1 MSMKAALFF
10 LALICAGGAPAAV
23 RAGADVPD
31 PAPALH
37 GRFVQTK
44 SVAGLSMPLVSRG
57 TFALLPGRGLVW
69 RTRTP
74 LSGTVVLTPK
84 GVFALDAGAP
94 RRLASG
100 TDALTLMNEILK
112 GNVNALERDFV
123 VRRGIVA
130 DGGWR
135 LHLAPRPGPLA
146 AVFTSIE
153 AEGGRFARRAG
164 LVERSGDETQIV
176 FEGVR
181 PGSGP
186 LDPAEESL
194 LGP

>member
-1 MSMKAALFF
+1 MSMKTALFF
-10 LALICAGGAPAAV
+10 LALICAAGPPAAV
-23 RAGADVPD
+23 RAGSDRPD

-44 SVAGLSMPLVSRG
+44 SISGLSMPLLSRG

-69 RTRTP
+69 RTLTP

-100 TDALTLMNEILK
+100 TDPLALMNEILK
-112 GNVNALERDFV
+112 GNVDALERSFV
-123 VRRGIVA
+123 VSRGIVA
-130 DGGWR
+130 AGNWR
-135 LHLAPRPGPLA
+135 LVLAPRPGPLA

-153 AEGGRFARRAG
+153 AEGGRFANRAR
-164 LVERSGDETQIV
+164 LVERSGDVTEIR

-181 PGSGP
+181 QGPGA
-186 LDPAEESL
+186 LDAAEESL

>member
-1 MSMKAALFF
+1 MKAALFF
-10 LALICAGGAPAAV
+10 LALVFAGGAPADV
-23 RAGADVPD
+23 RAAAHAPD

-37 GRFVQTK
+37 GRFVETK
-44 SVAGLSMPLVSRG
+44 SVSGLSVPLVSRG

-69 RTRTP
+69 RTLTP

-84 GVFALDAGAP
+84 GVFALDTGAP

-100 TDALTLMNEILK
+100 TDPLALMNEILK
-112 GNVNALERDFV
+112 GNVDALERSFV
-123 VRRGIVA
+123 VSRGIA
-130 DGGWR
+130 AAGNWR
-135 LHLAPRPGPLA
+135 LVLAPRPGPLA

-153 AEGGRFARRAG
+153 AEGGRFARRAR
-164 LVERSGDETQIV
+164 LVERSGDETEIV
-176 FEGVR
+176 FEGVQQ
-181 PGSGP
+181 GSGR

>member
-1 MSMKAALFF
+1 MKAALVF
-10 LALICAGGAPAAV
+10 LVLMLAGGAHADANDAA
-23 RAGADVPD
+23 RLAG

-44 SVAGLSMPLVSRG
+44 TLSGLSMPLVSRG

-69 RTRTP
+69 RTLTP

-100 TDALTLMNEILK
+100 TDPLTLMNEILK
-112 GNVNALERDFV
+112 GNVDALQRAFV
-123 VRRGIVA
+123 VRRGIAA

-135 LHLAPRPGPLA
+135 LHLAPRPGPMA
-146 AVFTSIE
+146 ALFTSIE
-153 AEGGRFARRAG
+153 ADGGRFARKAR
-164 LVERSGDETQIV
+164 LVERSGDETEIA

-181 PGSGP
+181 PGPGP
-186 LDPAEESL
+186 LAPAEESL

>member
-1 MSMKAALFF
+1 MKAALLF
-10 LALICAGGAPAAV
+10 LALLCAGGAHADPKDKALPA
-23 RAGADVPD
+23 
-31 PAPALH
+31 APALH
-37 GRFVQTK
+37 GGFVQTK
-44 SVAGLSMPLVSRG
+44 RITGLSLPLLSRG

-69 RTRTP
+69 RTLTP

-100 TDALTLMNEILK
+100 TEPLALMNEILK
-112 GNVNALERDFV
+112 GNIDALQRDFV

-130 DGGWR
+130 AGGWK
-135 LHLAPRPGPLA
+135 LNLAPKPGPLA
-146 AVFTSIE
+146 ALFTGIE
-153 AEGGRFARRAG
+153 AEGGRFARTAR
-164 LVERSGDETQIV
+164 LVERSGDETELR

-181 PGSGP
+181 PGSGA